1 MLIQQ
6 GIIITVCLTY
16 NAVACISAKAIIL
29 ILQGKGYPDMATR
42 AALKRLALT
51 AEVHLSRTI
60 PVYAL
65 VDYDPDGLGI
75 LSTYKYGSA
84 TLSHENPTLTVPQIQ
99 WLGLRSSDIR
109 DTDNTHQIQSL
120 LQMSNRDRRKAAKML
135 EWDHISDGGS
145 EPQWRQE
152 LQVMLMLNMKA
163 EIQLLDVSLGG
174 MQDWLYTRLV
184 HE

>member
-1 MLIQQ
+1 
-6 GIIITVCLTY
+6 
-16 NAVACISAKAIIL
+16 
-29 ILQGKGYPDMATR
+29 MATR

-51 AEVHLSRTI
+51 SEASSSRKI

-84 TLSHENPTLTVPQIQ
+84 TLSHENHTLIVPQIQ
-99 WLGLRSSDIR
+99 WLGLRSTDIR
-109 DTDNTHQIQSL
+109 DTDNTHQSQGL

-145 EPQWRQE
+145 EPQWRRE
-152 LQVMLMLNMKA
+152 LQIMLMLNVKA
-163 EIQLLDVSLGG
+163 EMQLLDSSLGG
-174 MQDWLYTRLV
+174 MQDWVYARVV
-184 HE
+184 HV